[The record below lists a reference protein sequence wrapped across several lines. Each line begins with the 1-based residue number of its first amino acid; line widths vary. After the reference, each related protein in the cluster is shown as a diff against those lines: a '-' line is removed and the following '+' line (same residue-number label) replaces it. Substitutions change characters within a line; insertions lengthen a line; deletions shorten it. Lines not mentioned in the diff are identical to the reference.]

1 MKSILQRS
9 SISLKEA
16 LSYMSKS
23 GEKCIIVVDSEE
35 KLLGTLSDG
44 DIRKSILAGKNLDES
59 IESIYQRNC
68 VHLQKNRYNEKLAKE
83 IFSTKRIDLI
93 PIVDTENKVT
103 QIVYWEELLS
113 EKKQHSLAINIPV
126 VIMAGGSGTRL
137 APFTDVL
144 PKPLMPVGDET
155 IIEKIINKFTLV
167 GITEFYFTVN
177 FKSKLLKAFFE
188 ELDPEYNFEFIDES
202 EPLGTAGS
210 ISLLRNTL
218 KDPFFV
224 SNCDII
230 IDCDYS
236 DIYSFHTE
244 NNFDLTLV
252 ASAKNYEIPYG
263 TCILSE
269 GKLQSI
275 QEKPSHNYLVNTG
288 LYLINPNVIKLI
300 PHASFYDMTD
310 LLEDMIKRGMSIGVF
325 TVDEESW
332 IDIGQWSEYK
342 KALEIF
348 N

>member
-1 MKSILQRS
+1 MKSILQNS
-9 SISLKEA
+9 SLSLKEA
-16 LSYMSKS
+16 LSSMSKS
-23 GEKCIIVVDSEE
+23 GEKCIVVIDTKD

-44 DIRKSILAGKNLDES
+44 DIRKSILAGKQLDDS
-59 IESIYQRNC
+59 IEDIYQRNC
-68 VHLQKNRYNEKLAKE
+68 VFLQKNKYDEQTAKE
-83 IFSTKRIDLI
+83 IFSSKRIDLI
-93 PIVDTENKVT
+93 PIVDEENKVI
-103 QIVYWEELLS
+103 QIVYWQEFLS
-113 EKKQHSLAINIPV
+113 ERTELPAPIDIPV

-144 PKPLMPVGDET
+144 PKPLIPIGGET
-155 IIEKIINKFTLV
+155 IIEKIINKFTMI
-167 GITEFYFTVN
+167 GINQFYFTVN

-188 ELDPEYNFEFIDES
+188 ELDPPYDFEFIDES
-202 EPLGTAGS
+202 KPLGTAGS
-210 ISLLRNTL
+210 ISLLKDKL
-218 KDPFFV
+218 KGPFFV

-236 DIYSFHTE
+236 DIHSFHTE

-263 TCILSE
+263 TCILSD

-288 LYLINPNVIKLI
+288 LYLINSHLIELI
-300 PHASFYDMTD
+300 PHDSSYDMTD
-310 LLEDMIKRGMSIGVF
+310 LLEDMLQKGISIGVF